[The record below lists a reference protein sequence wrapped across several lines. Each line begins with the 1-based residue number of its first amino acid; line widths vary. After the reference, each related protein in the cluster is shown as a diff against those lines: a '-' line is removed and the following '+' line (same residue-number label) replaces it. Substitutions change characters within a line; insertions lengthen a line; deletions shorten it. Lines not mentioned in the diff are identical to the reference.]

1 MYKYTLCLNILT
13 EKALRVNSLQEY
25 RVFYIMQEYR
35 YIKGVIMRLDKY
47 LADMGRG
54 TRSELKKAIRK
65 GRVRVDGTI
74 VTDPGY
80 AVETSSSVSFDGEPV
95 VYQETVWLML
105 NKPAG
110 VITAANDSSQKTVM
124 DLVVTDRKDLFPV
137 GRLDRDTEG
146 LLLLTNDGD
155 LAHRL
160 LSPRR
165 YVDKVYH
172 AVLDGPVPD
181 KEAQLFREGLRI
193 EDDDPFTAL
202 PADLEILSNGT
213 EALVT
218 LREGKY
224 HQVKRMFA
232 AVGRKVLKLKRL
244 SMGPLKLDPELKS
257 GEWRPLTGAEIDA
270 LKKAV
275 A

>member
-1 MYKYTLCLNILT
+1 
-13 EKALRVNSLQEY
+13 
-25 RVFYIMQEYR
+25 
-35 YIKGVIMRLDKY
+35 MRLDKY

-65 GRVRVDGTI
+65 GRVRVGGNV

-80 AVETSSSVSFDGEPV
+80 SIDASSDVAFDGEPV
-95 VYQETVWLML
+95 VYQETVRIML

-110 VITAANDSSQKTVM
+110 VITATSDPSQKTVM
-124 DLVVTDRKDLFPV
+124 DLVAAERKDLFPV

-146 LLLLTNDGD
+146 LLLLTNDGE

-165 YVDKVYH
+165 HVDKVYH
-172 AVLDGPVPD
+172 AVLDGPVTE
-181 KEAQLFREGLRI
+181 KEVRLFHDGLLI
-193 EDDDPFTAL
+193 EDDDPFRAM
-202 PADLEILSNGT
+202 PAELEILNNGT
-213 EALVT
+213 EVLVT

-244 SMGPLKLDPELKS
+244 SMGPLSLDPELGN
-257 GEWRPLTGAEIDA
+257 GEWRLLTDAETAA
-270 LKKAV
+270 LYELAGR
-275 A
+275 

>member
-1 MYKYTLCLNILT
+1 
-13 EKALRVNSLQEY
+13 
-25 RVFYIMQEYR
+25 
-35 YIKGVIMRLDKY
+35 MRLDKY

-165 YVDKVYH
+165 HVDKVYH
-172 AVLDGPVPD
+172 AVLDGPVTD
-181 KEAQLFREGLRI
+181 KEAQLFLEGLRI

-202 PADLEILSNGT
+202 PADLEILSNGM

>member
-1 MYKYTLCLNILT
+1 
-13 EKALRVNSLQEY
+13 
-25 RVFYIMQEYR
+25 
-35 YIKGVIMRLDKY
+35 MRLDKY
-47 LADMGRG
+47 LSDMGKG

-110 VITAANDSSQKTVM
+110 VITATNDSSQKTVM

-165 YVDKVYH
+165 HVDKVYH
-172 AVLDGPVPD
+172 AVLDGPVTE

-202 PADLEILSNGT
+202 SADLEILDDGT
-213 EALVT
+213 EVLVT